1 MGRNSDAEH
10 EVDIPCATAHWA
22 APEVLRAEGHTKAS
36 DAWSLATVVWEIWT
50 GLMPFAGMRQEFVA
64 ELVKCGE
71 HPPVPDHVPDRV
83 RRLMLGGWV
92 KSVPDRMDTD
102 EMLRLLEQE
111 IRESE
116 INTLDKVHERDDS
129 TPAPTCATRS
139 SLRRQQQEAV
149 ALSTRKES
157 QQSQ

>member
-1 MGRNSDAEH
+1 MSRNSDVEH
-10 EVDIPCATAHWA
+10 QVDIPCATAHWA

-50 GLMPFAGMRQEFVA
+50 GLMPFAGMRQDIVA

-92 KSVPDRMDTD
+92 KDVPDRMDTN
-102 EMLRLLEQE
+102 EMLRLLEEE

-116 INTLDKVHERDDS
+116 INSLDGVRKADES

-139 SLRRQQQEAV
+139 TLRRQQQEAAAV
-149 ALSTRKES
+149 STRQEL
-157 QQSQ
+157 QQLQ